1 MANDRLNELHLA
13 MGEFLTECAH
23 LENIILS
30 LGLACQTQSRSFD
43 AIHLQFLDLT
53 FGQKISTLK
62 KLCSEHTFLDDH
74 KPHIEKGLS
83 QLDALLPKRNFIVH
97 GTTFEIGRGE
107 EPIVAYRIGA
117 RKKNIDYMNDFI
129 SNPSVAHSFT
139 AEQVRKATQECM
151 ECRAELAAVVVAI
164 FNLLARK

>member
-30 LGLACQTQSRSFD
+30 LGMACESDSRSFNN
-43 AIHLQFLDLT
+43 IHLQFLDLT

-62 KLCSEHTFLDDH
+62 KMCAGYSFLVDH

-97 GTTFEIGRGE
+97 GTTYEIGRGE

-117 RKKNIDYMNDFI
+117 PKKNTDYLNEFI
-129 SNPSVAHSFT
+129 ANPSAAHSFT
-139 AEQVRKATQECM
+139 AEQVRKATRECI
-151 ECRAELAAVVVAI
+151 ECRTELATVVVAI
-164 FNLLARK
+164 FNVLAT